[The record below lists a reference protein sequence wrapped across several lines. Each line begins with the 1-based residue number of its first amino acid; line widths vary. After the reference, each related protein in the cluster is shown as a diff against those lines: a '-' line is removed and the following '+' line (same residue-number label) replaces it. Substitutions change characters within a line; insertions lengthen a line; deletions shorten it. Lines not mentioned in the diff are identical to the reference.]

1 MFYLSGAENEGTRML
16 ATSHPVG
23 VIVGPGKWSL
33 SRLAP
38 YRMWAADNGCF
49 SKGEAFDLGAYLCWL
64 ATLPTDGCLF
74 ATAPDVVGDARA
86 TWERSRRVL
95 PAIRRMGFPAALV
108 AQDGLDHTALDWD
121 AFDCLFVGGTTVYKL
136 SESAYA
142 AVREA
147 KRRGKHTHMGRV
159 NSLRRLRLAAMAGYD
174 SADGTFLKFGPV
186 KNAPRVRAWLDE
198 LRRQPS
204 LPMGAA

>member
-1 MFYLSGAENEGTRML
+1 MQSREL
-16 ATSHPVG
+16 AAQGYPLG
-23 VIVGPGKWSL
+23 LMAQPGNTVHLW
-33 SRLAP
+33 AGHYP
-38 YRMWAADNGCF
+38 AWAADNGCF
-49 SKGEAFDLGAYLCWL
+49 AAGDRFDLGAYLCWL
-64 ATLPTDGCLF
+64 ATLPTAGCLF
-74 ATAPDVVGDARA
+74 AVAPDVVGDARA

-95 PAIRRMGFPAALV
+95 PAIRRLGFPAALV
-108 AQDGLDHTALDWD
+108 AQDGLDVAALDWD
-121 AFDCLFVGGTTVYKL
+121 AFDCLFVGGTTAYKL
-136 SESAYA
+136 SEAAYSA
-142 AVREA
+142 VGEA

-204 LPMGAA
+204 LPLVA